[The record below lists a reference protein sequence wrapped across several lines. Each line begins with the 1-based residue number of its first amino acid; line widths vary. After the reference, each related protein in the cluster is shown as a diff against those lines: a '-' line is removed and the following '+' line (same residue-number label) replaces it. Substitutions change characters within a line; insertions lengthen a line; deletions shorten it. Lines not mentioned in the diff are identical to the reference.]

1 MSLFQTYWVPV
12 MDDIASEIG
21 VKPNMLSLCR
31 EDPLFAVRCFF
42 GPCVPAQYRLHGPHS
57 KPTQARRMIENTFT
71 NITKATSQSRK
82 VTEVLATKHTPNTWS
97 QRLMSIKVLLYTLT
111 FVFIAFL
118 LAHVHMI

>member
-1 MSLFQTYWVPV
+1 

-21 VKPNMLSLCR
+21 VKPDMFALLR
-31 EDPLFAVRCFF
+31 EDPLFATRCFF

-57 KPTQARRMIENTFT
+57 KPTQAKRMIESTFT
-71 NITKATSQSRK
+71 NITKSTQTRK
-82 VTEVLATKHTPNTWS
+82 VQVLSTKQSPVTWS

-118 LAHVHMI
+118 LAHVHLI